1 MAKHKHAE
9 LMMEYAKDAMESETP
24 WEGWQ
29 RFHLGHKHWTD
40 MSRAPTWNPEME
52 YRRRPKK
59 PTVAG
64 VIFPDMIVTYK
75 DAANLEKVYVLEVTR
90 SINSIYIIMET
101 KPQNVD
107 QVEYALG
114 RVHRTHDSAMKFAR
128 LTLPQLPRL

>member
-24 WEGWQ
+24 WKGWQ
-29 RFHLGHKHWTD
+29 CSLDSKWWTD
-40 MSRAPTWNPEME
+40 MDMAPTWDPEME

-64 VIFPDMIVTYK
+64 VEFPDMIVTYK
-75 DAANLEKVYVLEVTR
+75 DATDLEKVYVLEVTR
-90 SINSIYIIMET
+90 SVNFIYIVMEA

-114 RVHRTHDSAMKFAR
+114 RVHRTHDSAVKFAQ
-128 LTLPQLPRL
+128 LTLPQLSQL